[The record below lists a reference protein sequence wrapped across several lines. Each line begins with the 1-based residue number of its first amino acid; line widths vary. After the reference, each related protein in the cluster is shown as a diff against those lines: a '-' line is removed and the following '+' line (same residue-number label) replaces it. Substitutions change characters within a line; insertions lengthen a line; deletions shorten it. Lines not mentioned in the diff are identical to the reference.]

1 MKERVTYTDFSCAGC
16 WVLRSADDF
25 VHEEC
30 FRESKRPVQSVR
42 HCTVTVVNSDRMCV
56 NSRLNTSGSEDEVDS
71 SCNGRGLVRGAG
83 CGKDDSLDL
92 VDLGELASG
101 GSERPDCMA
110 VIMMAVDVSVSTG
123 AASASPCTMTQIS
136 DMCAHWP
143 RRAWK

>member
-1 MKERVTYTDFSCAGC
+1 M
-16 WVLRSADDF
+16 RSIQAAMARAWYAEL
-25 VHEEC
+25 VA
-30 FRESKRPVQSVR
+30 RE
-42 HCTVTVVNSDRMCV
+42 
-56 NSRLNTSGSEDEVDS
+56 
-71 SCNGRGLVRGAG
+71 
-83 CGKDDSLDL
+83 DDSLDL

-101 GSERPDCMA
+101 GLERPDCMA